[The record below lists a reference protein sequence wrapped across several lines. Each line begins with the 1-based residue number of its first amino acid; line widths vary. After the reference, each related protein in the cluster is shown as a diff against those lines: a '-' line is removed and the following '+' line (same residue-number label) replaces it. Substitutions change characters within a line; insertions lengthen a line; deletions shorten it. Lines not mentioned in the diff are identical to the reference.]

1 MDIISHTEMQRSVA
15 AKGSLYLASG
25 AKYDG
30 TNVFKTGVPPTQPH
44 LFISLVEGGGIP
56 VTTNIQAIT
65 DDSATPTLAVTDAS
79 ALKVGDTLL
88 YRETDGSSKV
98 TVDPRTLYTIKTI
111 SGTDVTL
118 DKPIT
123 VAGGCTGE
131 LATYVEL
138 EYFTRLKIV
147 ETNGNVIVGPSTGAK
162 DMRVRLTKA
171 ASVYIRGQA
180 LVPDVENLQIDNMV
194 VEIFR
199 KNNSLSVSSD
209 QYGRYFKVGQ
219 VTLGDKGAPYVFTFI
234 DTNPGFFSIND
245 LDPIPDPSGGIGERR
260 CRVVQAEH
268 ITSINNQLAYSNLTG
283 ENKLRIGLYGESA
296 VEASFLDKTF
306 TVTTSAGDTKFKVVD
321 EVKAVGGIT
330 GSVGVSFT
338 VAYTTE
344 VAIAK
349 GDWIYIGAAGN
360 DSVDRSTTFM
370 GWWLVDSVVGGGS
383 PTVTCLWGDA
393 PATASITTADTYNLN
408 MYYNLDGDVP
418 LSDTIADYSLG
429 QTIALSTKIVD
440 MFPFHLASAINQ
452 VLSTQGVY
460 ARAGFDFERGYLEIF
475 GDALV
480 ELEIPTGIT
489 ATTWF
494 GNGVRLDL
502 STAAQ
507 TVEASRTSFSSRTV
521 LSLPGY
527 PEIFQDVETTTN
539 VQTSTMLDVNPD
551 DGEELTC
558 AIPFFATAAFGA
570 AQQSNVLVIFKAH
583 SVYVVDPV
591 AMYAGQSDFFKKLA
605 TRGLGCEAPGSVT
618 DSKDGVFFAN
628 RSGIYML
635 DKTFEVQFTGHKLE
649 TLWKDVAV
657 DSTSLSRYAASNY
670 VKERK
675 YRLSVPG
682 VGAIRYTDQVFSFK
696 YGEDVEGFIGAWT
709 RYDNIYAS
717 CYANRNNRTFFS
729 TDLGYVAELLDTNT
743 YEDYHDAGSPIEM
756 EIVFRAMDFGLPNI
770 RKVLKFIT
778 MYFSSTFDTEIGD
791 VDLYLARD
799 LSKDYVFLDTC
810 IVKGTDA
817 TALNNIG
824 DPIRDKVSRI
834 AFSPDRAHLTW
845 GQVKLVVSRL
855 KSDFK
860 VNKVIYRV
868 AALRTRGESQSA
880 QTKS

>member
-1 MDIISHTEMQRSVA
+1 
-15 AKGSLYLASG
+15 
-25 AKYDG
+25 
-30 TNVFKTGVPPTQPH
+30 
-44 LFISLVEGGGIP
+44 
-56 VTTNIQAIT
+56 
-65 DDSATPTLAVTDAS
+65 
-79 ALKVGDTLL
+79 
-88 YRETDGSSKV
+88 
-98 TVDPRTLYTIKTI
+98 
-111 SGTDVTL
+111 
-118 DKPIT
+118 
-123 VAGGCTGE
+123 
-131 LATYVEL
+131 
-138 EYFTRLKIV
+138 
-147 ETNGNVIVGPSTGAK
+147 
-162 DMRVRLTKA
+162 
-171 ASVYIRGQA
+171 
-180 LVPDVENLQIDNMV
+180 
-194 VEIFR
+194 
-199 KNNSLSVSSD
+199 
-209 QYGRYFKVGQ
+209 
-219 VTLGDKGAPYVFTFI
+219 
-234 DTNPGFFSIND
+234 
-245 LDPIPDPSGGIGERR
+245 
-260 CRVVQAEH
+260 
-268 ITSINNQLAYSNLTG
+268 
-283 ENKLRIGLYGESA
+283 
-296 VEASFLDKTF
+296 
-306 TVTTSAGDTKFKVVD
+306 
-321 EVKAVGGIT
+321 
-330 GSVGVSFT
+330 
-338 VAYTTE
+338 
-344 VAIAK
+344 
-349 GDWIYIGAAGN
+349 
-360 DSVDRSTTFM
+360 M

-383 PTVTCLWGDA
+383 PTVTCLWSDA
-393 PATASITTADTYNLN
+393 PATASITAADTYNLN

-494 GNGVRLDL
+494 SNGVRLDL

-507 TVEASRTSFSSRTV
+507 TVEAARTSFSSRTV

-583 SVYVVDPV
+583 SVYVVDPA

-618 DSKDGVFFAN
+618 DSKDGIFFAN

-635 DKTFEVQFTGHKLE
+635 DKTFAVQFTGHKLE

-810 IVKGTDA
+810 IVKGAEA